1 MWFLEHESLF
11 GGKRVWLRPGSQ
23 QLFGRT
29 KSSTEGKIWKIDNK
43 AVSRQHVTIK
53 VLEVHPEA
61 GTKLHTRSQ
70 IQITDLSCRQGT
82 TIDEKKHL
90 KSKKNDDGSIDYEKA
105 ILEGTEHTVRLA
117 QGYAPFKIVWRP
129 VVFTYASK
137 ENRETKSRR
146 AQLHALDIKTTMEF
160 VFGKTTHV
168 VTQKRNLPRVLSGLV
183 AGKHIIT
190 EEFLDAVVNAA
201 ITGTDSEGGYVPSQL
216 EEDFDNRWPKEE
228 EYVPP
233 TATEPVPRPQEML
246 KPDSSRSE
254 IFSNLI
260 FIFLDQNQFDS
271 LQQPISGGGGKALL
285 FNLIPCE
292 TTVREYV
299 QYAQNVAGKKSSNH
313 GSDSSLPVVTVRLPL
328 TPDDTD
334 GWAAT
339 FMNDVD
345 KALNQRSIFQNE
357 FLDIIITKNRTALQ
371 QPPNSLSEVASS
383 APEFASASHSVEE
396 QMPASMTSL
405 QAPEPTIPTNELAK
419 PSSRKRTHRP
429 KTTSRFTG
437 FDDYEPPT
445 KVRKTED
452 TQTEVVQEPV
462 PQFHR
467 TTTQATGGQYAT
479 APTTQP
485 QAGTRTPTGFASP
498 LSAHEIVE
506 KEEQMDSL
514 FPAAAEVKRRRAA
527 TGVPSA
533 SVEFDTNT
541 LVTHPK
547 RRGVEALENL
557 QRARKKA
564 GRETNIREQSRL
576 RIKEEEDRRK
586 ADEESL
592 REQLEGIDIEQMKN
606 LAVIEEMDVLPRA
619 QRSNGDNPLSPADAR
634 VQAKD
639 DRWDPAWNGRKNFKR
654 FRRRGAEQG
663 VALHK
668 VIVALEEVP
677 KQKGFGDSAF
687 FLEDVEPRATAMAKS
702 RRKVAESG
710 DESGSETGF
719 KGRKSR
725 AQSQKHTQEQQPEII
740 NVEDSGPDDEEVV
753 EIRTQKSS
761 GRTQRVIETQVSE
774 AGGKKRVGGAVSG
787 APPSKRGRVSR
798 RDEDSD
804 EEETGFRFKRR

>member
-190 EEFLDAVVNAA
+190 EDFLDAVVNAD

-260 FIFLDQNQFDS
+260 FIFLNQNQFDS